1 MPPNATSYSGALG
14 ALIVRQVTL
23 NNITN
28 GKDTSGSNA
37 DLSLSTS
44 KDLLINAST
53 GAGSNL
59 VPNDVRLVGNFLT
72 STGTIGSDSNA
83 SGLTVASAVGDID
96 LTPAGKV
103 NLNGE
108 LHLSNGTLS
117 ASGDLTLAPTS
128 NLKLQPASGVVTTTA
143 TISSTNAT
151 ATLTGDGVPTR
162 IVSGTGQDI
171 QLRPVAGQNV
181 TTNAPFVTS
190 DTHISGTTALLL
202 GATSGDVTVSPTAG
216 NVVLTPGGSNAV
228 VKLSNDLVL
237 NGQNVVGSNAAGILI
252 NATAGDLA
260 LSSSGSVVANSL
272 FKTTQGTIQSTASS
286 LELNTA
292 GQGDLNLY
300 PGGSNSK
307 VAIGSVGASTSTVL
321 QVNGGAITATKATT
335 LSTTAGDL
343 TLSSAG
349 NIMVT
354 SPLETTVGTI
364 TSVGTDLTL
373 NAAAGHKVVVN
384 GDLDVTGTLNY
395 VNTTDLLVEDKTV
408 TLAHSGSPG
417 ALSTIDGAG
426 ITIENSETDVSMKF
440 HPNSGTPFWELAGGN
455 MFITRT
461 MQIGSDVRTIQYQL
475 VIDSESENLVFL
487 KRAANGT
494 SLGSSS
500 ADPVFTV
507 GT

>member
-1 MPPNATSYSGALG
+1 MPPNANTYSGALG
-14 ALIVRQVTL
+14 AMIVRQVTL
-23 NNITN
+23 NTISN

-37 DLSLSTS
+37 DLNLSTS
-44 KDLLINAST
+44 KDFLINAST
-53 GAGSNL
+53 GSGSNL
-59 VPNDVRLVGNFLT
+59 VPNNVRLVGNFLT

-83 SGLTVASAVGDID
+83 SGLTLSSAVGDINI
-96 LTPAGKV
+96 TPAGKL

-108 LHLSNGTLS
+108 LHFSNGALS
-117 ASGDLTLAPTS
+117 ASGGMTLSPTS
-128 NLKLQPASGVVTTTA
+128 NLQLQPASGTVTTTA

-162 IVSGTGQDI
+162 IISGTGQDI
-171 QLRPVAGQNV
+171 QLRPVAGQSV
-181 TTNAPFVTS
+181 TTTAPIVTS
-190 DTHISGTTALLL
+190 DTHISGTTALVL
-202 GATSGDVTVSPTAG
+202 GAASGDVTVSPSAG
-216 NVVLTPGGSNAV
+216 NIVLTPGGSNAV

-237 NGQNVVGSNAAGILI
+237 NAQNVVGSNAAGILI

-260 LSSSGSVVANSL
+260 FSSSGSVITNSL
-272 FKTTQGTIQSTASS
+272 FKTTHGTIQSTASV
-286 LELNTA
+286 LELNTS
-292 GQGDLNLY
+292 GQGDLHLY

-307 VAIGSVGASTSTVL
+307 VAIGSVGAGTSTVL

-343 TLSSAG
+343 TLTSAG

-354 SPLETTVGTI
+354 SPLETTAGTI
-364 TSVGTDLTL
+364 TSVGTDLSL
-373 NAAAGHKVVVN
+373 NAATGHKVIVN

-395 VNTTDLLVEDKTV
+395 VNSSDLLVEDKTV
-408 TLAHSGSPG
+408 TLAHSTSPG
-417 ALSTIDGAG
+417 NLSTIDGAG
-426 ITIENSETDVSMKF
+426 IIIENSDTDVSMKF
-440 HPNSGTPFWELAGGN
+440 HPNSGTPFWELVGGN

-461 MQIGSDVRTIQYQL
+461 MQIGSNVRTIQYQL
-475 VIDSESENLVFL
+475 TIDDQTENLVFL
-487 KRAANGT
+487 KRAADGT